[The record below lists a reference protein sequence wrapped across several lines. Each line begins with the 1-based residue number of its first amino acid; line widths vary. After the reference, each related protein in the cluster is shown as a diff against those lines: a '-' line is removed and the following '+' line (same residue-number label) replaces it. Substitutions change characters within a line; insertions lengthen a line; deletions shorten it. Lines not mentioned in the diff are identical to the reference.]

1 MQNTFENID
10 AWAEAIISHWRNKK
24 ITLQKGASVEK
35 ISNTENK
42 LGFVFP
48 QSFKVLYQK
57 VNGFGDSDWNE
68 NMIGIWSLERIEDE
82 FGRYPDFIGFS
93 DFLINSCVYGFLKNQ
108 QGIFK
113 NYDLADP
120 GDPQKIADTF
130 EQAINLINTNSNL
143 LGTNDFSLR
152 EKGERTTVYF

>member
-10 AWAEAIISHWRNKK
+10 LWADEIIGHWISKK
-24 ITLQKGASVEK
+24 ITLQKGASLKK
-35 ISNTENK
+35 ILNTENK

-48 QSFKVLYQK
+48 QSFKLLYQK

-68 NMIGIWSLERIEDE
+68 NMIGVWSLERIEDE

-93 DFLINSCVYGFLKNQ
+93 DFIINSHVYGFLKNQ

-113 NYDLADP
+113 NYDLADTGVP
-120 GDPQKIADTF
+120 EKIADTF
-130 EQAINLINTNSNL
+130 EEAIDLINTNSDL
-143 LGTNDFSLR
+143 L
-152 EKGERTTVYF
+152 Y